1 MIDYNQ
7 EELLVNWPQR
17 GADSDGCLFCG
28 VAAEKALRR
37 DTLLVH
43 WPKRNSS
50 MTVSSF
56 DLDEEADDD
65 AAAAAAPSANSRGVD
80 FSESSQLIQ
89 YERESMSL
97 LRSLAYTKEDR
108 KRFGKDTLLEGIRI
122 KKLIAAAPPESTG
135 ESIKYLLR
143 HDIIDS
149 DELIGLEHFVLGK
162 PSKVPQTRKQHAA
175 AVMWKQH
182 ELKKQDKLEEDPV
195 LGLGKFAQ
203 SSSLRS
209 TQKARIRAAM
219 AA

>member
-1 MIDYNQ
+1 MQPLLDDMTDNNQ

-37 DTLLVH
+37 NTLLVH

-108 KRFGKDTLLEGIRI
+108 KRFGKDTHT
-122 KKLIAAAPPESTG
+122 P
-135 ESIKYLLR
+135 
-143 HDIIDS
+143 
-149 DELIGLEHFVLGK
+149 
-162 PSKVPQTRKQHAA
+162 
-175 AVMWKQH
+175 
-182 ELKKQDKLEEDPV
+182 
-195 LGLGKFAQ
+195 
-203 SSSLRS
+203 
-209 TQKARIRAAM
+209 
-219 AA
+219 